1 MRLIRADGRWWWNG
15 REWPPLRKAVEAE
28 GSEGLSEAAAVASEA
43 PPDDRPE
50 VAPAPAD
57 GTPKFMPGQYV
68 KSRTEVPDTG
78 IARRLY
84 DLSGGRINLGPSAA
98 ELRHLRLLNMARTP
112 ASDPPVHLAV
122 ASANGGGGKS
132 TMTLLIARQMTILRN
147 EPIIAVE
154 CNPHHGTF
162 RSRVPTHHDRSI

>member
-1 MRLIRADGRWWWNG
+1 MRLISADGRWWWNG
-15 REWPPLRKAVEAE
+15 REWQPLPKAVGAG
-28 GSEGLSEAAAVASEA
+28 GSEGSSGAAAVASEA

-112 ASDPPVHLAV
+112 VSDAPVHLAV
-122 ASANGGGGKS
+122 ASAKGGVGKS
-132 TMTLLIARQMTILRN
+132 PMALLLASRIGLLRTVRLI
-147 EPIIAVE
+147 PLQAH
-154 CNPHHGTF
+154 PHPATF
-162 RSRVPTHHDRSI
+162 PT

>member
-1 MRLIRADGRWWWNG
+1 MRLISADGRWWWNG
-15 REWPPLRKAVEAE
+15 REWQPLPKAVDAE
-28 GSEGLSEAAAVASEA
+28 GSEGVSEAAAVASEA

-50 VAPAPAD
+50 VAPAPSD

-98 ELRHLRLLNMARTP
+98 ALRHLPVLTRPRTP
-112 ASDPPVHLAV
+112 LSDPPVLLAC
-122 ASANGGGGKS
+122 ASA
-132 TMTLLIARQMTILRN
+132 
-147 EPIIAVE
+147 
-154 CNPHHGTF
+154 
-162 RSRVPTHHDRSI
+162 